1 METCNIIIFSLF
13 TGGVLSS
20 HSAIRWKDEKSAQK
34 ALFLGGNP
42 CCCYGKITLDD
53 NSFKNRT
60 IGKFALSSMRGVP
73 VKDSYLVQV
82 HIFFSYIIF
91 FYLGSYS
98 KSMNDKTFISFLRP
112 RHIPLK

>member
-1 METCNIIIFSLF
+1 MKNPHKKHYFWEGIHAAAME
-13 TGGVLSS
+13 
-20 HSAIRWKDEKSAQK
+20 KK
-34 ALFLGGNP
+34 
-42 CCCYGKITLDD
+42 TLDD

-82 HIFFSYIIF
+82 HIFFSYINF